1 MFKYVSIITC
11 LLLIALGSVAQAADA
26 PNFKLE
32 ALDGDKY
39 TLDELLEDNK
49 LIVIDFWQVGCKP
62 CNELLPYLQ
71 DYHNEYKDKG
81 VEVVIISRDTAL
93 TLPMVE
99 PFFVSN
105 KYKFKVLLDKEL
117 EVSGDLGVKACP
129 VTIMVNDEKE
139 IVWQHNGYKKGQ
151 EKEIKE
157 VIELYLA
164 GKDVSDIKLEE
175 GDTAG

>member
-1 MFKYVSIITC
+1 MRRFIWLITC
-11 LLLIALGSVAQAADA
+11 LIVCGLSAAALAADA
-26 PNFKLE
+26 PDFKLE

-39 TLDELLEDNK
+39 TLEDLLEDNK

-71 DYHNEYKDKG
+71 EYHNEYKDEG
-81 VEVVIISRDTAL
+81 FEVVIISRDTAL

-129 VTIMVNDEKE
+129 VTIMVNEDKE
-139 IVWQHNGYKKGQ
+139 IVWQHSGYKKGQ

-164 GKDVSDIKLEE
+164 GKDVSGIKLEE
-175 GDTAG
+175 GDTT